1 MQVKSDDEIMMITDN
16 GTLVRIAVADV
27 SEMGRNTQ
35 GVRLIRLTKGE
46 KLVEIER
53 IEALPSS
60 DSDDAAG
67 DDNKSEEEGE

>member
-1 MQVKSDDEIMMITDN
+1 MLFRSITDN

-46 KLVEIER
+46 KLVEIEK
-53 IEALPSS
+53 IEVLA
-60 DSDDAAG
+60 DEENKDDDAGENPSA
-67 DDNKSEEEGE
+67 EESAPEE